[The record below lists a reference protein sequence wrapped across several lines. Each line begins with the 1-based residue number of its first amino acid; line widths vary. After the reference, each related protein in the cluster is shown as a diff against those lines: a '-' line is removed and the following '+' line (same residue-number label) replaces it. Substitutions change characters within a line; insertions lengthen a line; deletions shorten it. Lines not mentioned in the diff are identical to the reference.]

1 MMTTHSRIRRQRGF
15 TLIEAIMVIVIT
27 GIIAGVVAVFIKG
40 AVDAYFDTAQRAEL
54 TDAADA
60 SLRRMAR
67 EIRLALPNSLRV
79 TTASNVTYIEFIAT
93 NAGGRYRAAAD
104 GSTAGN
110 ILDFTDTTK
119 TSFDVLGPM
128 PANPT
133 LKTNVADGNGDYIVV
148 YNLGPGYNPANA
160 YNLSGCGSAP
170 GCNIAQV
177 SSTSGNTVT
186 LTSNPFAAQTP
197 PLPSPNDRFHV
208 VPYDTRAVTYAC
220 PTTTAGNVTR
230 YWGYGINA
238 TQSSPPSGGS
248 TALVVGNAT
257 CTVDY
262 TPAVLNRNGVLFI
275 QLNLQST
282 VRGSTET
289 ISVFQQI
296 HVDNSP

>member
-1 MMTTHSRIRRQRGF
+1 MKPELRTRDAMRGF
-15 TLIEAIMVIVIT
+15 TLVETVMVLVIT
-27 GIIAGVVAVFIKG
+27 GIISGIVAVFIKTT
-40 AVDAYFDTAQRAEL
+40 VDAYFDTSQRAEL
-54 TDAADA
+54 ADAADA

-67 EIRLALPNSLRV
+67 DIRLALPNSLRV
-79 TTASNVTYIEFIAT
+79 TSSGGKAYIEFIAT
-93 NAGGRYRAAAD
+93 NAGGRYRDAGD

-128 PANPT
+128 PSLTTGAS
-133 LKTNVADGNGDYIVV
+133 GDYIVV
-148 YNLGPGYNPANA
+148 YNLGTGFEPASA
-160 YNLSGCGSAP
+160 YKLSTCGTAP

-186 LTSNPFAAQTP
+186 LSSNPFAAQTP
-197 PLPSPNDRFHV
+197 PLPSPNSRFHV
-208 VPYDTRAVTYAC
+208 VPFATRSVTYEC
-220 PTTTAGNVTR
+220 PTGSAGDVKR

-238 TQSSPPSGGS
+238 SQATPPTGGNSS
-248 TALVVGNAT
+248 LVVKNAT

-275 QLNLQST
+275 QFNIQAT

>member
-1 MMTTHSRIRRQRGF
+1 MQTHTPIARRQRGF

-110 ILDFTDTTK
+110 ILDFTDATK
-119 TSFDVLGPM
+119 LDFDVLGPM
-128 PANPT
+128 PSLTTGAS
-133 LKTNVADGNGDYIVV
+133 GDYIVV

-186 LTSNPFAAQTP
+186 LASNPFAAQTP
-197 PLPSPNDRFHV
+197 PLPSPNNRFHV
-208 VPYDTRAVTYAC
+208 VPYASRAVTYAC

-230 YWGYGINA
+230 YAGYGIDT
-238 TQSSPPSGGS
+238 TQSTPPTGGS

-262 TPAVLNRNGVLFI
+262 TPAVLNRNGVLFV